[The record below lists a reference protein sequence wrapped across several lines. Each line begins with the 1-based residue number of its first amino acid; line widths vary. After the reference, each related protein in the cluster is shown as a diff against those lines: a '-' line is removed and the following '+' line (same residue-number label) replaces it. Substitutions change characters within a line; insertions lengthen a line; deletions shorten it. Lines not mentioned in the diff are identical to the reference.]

1 MGKRQEQRRRS
12 RDRSAESGEGFR
24 TVRLQELIR
33 EEVSSVFDGEIG
45 DARLDGVLITFVEL
59 TADGSC
65 ARLWYSAPEGRE
77 PLEALDRT
85 AGFLRSRLAALYSGE
100 TGFDVYARA
109 VSDAYQDQFGEGTT
123 NVPDWTRGTARV
135 QLYQFSR

>member
-12 RDRSAESGEGFR
+12 PDRFAEAGEGNR

-33 EEVSSVFDGEIG
+33 EEVSLLFDSEIG

-65 ARLWYSAPEGRE
+65 ARLWYSAPEGNDPR
-77 PLEALDRT
+77 EALDRA
-85 AGFLRSRLAALYSGE
+85 AGFLRSRLAE
-100 TGFDVYARA
+100 TLGLKRTPELRFRRDEATRTFDRGA
-109 VSDAYQDQFGEGTT
+109 EG
-123 NVPDWTRGTARV
+123 P
-135 QLYQFSR
+135 

>member
-77 PLEALDRT
+77 PLEALART
-85 AGFLRSRLAALYSGE
+85 AGFLRSRLAE
-100 TGFDVYARA
+100 TLGLKRTPELRFRRDDATRTFDWGR
-109 VSDAYQDQFGEGTT
+109 T
-123 NVPDWTRGTARV
+123 
-135 QLYQFSR
+135 